1 MSLSRYSTRSMQ
13 QRPGRT
19 ILTILSI
26 VIGVAS
32 VVSVTVTTAT
42 TRQAYK
48 AMFAEISGRTSL
60 EVSSTTNKSIP
71 EETLAK
77 VQAIPGVEA
86 AVPLISLP
94 GTMVANGRRTRT
106 QLLGIDPEKDSLVR
120 SFAVVEGKPL
130 ANVKEEVTT
139 SSKFEAI
146 IEAEFARQLGIAV
159 GDDIRLLTKR
169 DRGNRAVKVTGLF
182 RPQGA
187 SGMKQAGIVCMSL
200 PQVQFLWSMPEKIS
214 TVQIVTPESA
224 NLKTVEAAIAAVLD
238 DEQQVAEPAGRAEFL
253 NVLLAATEVG
263 LGQTTAFSILLA
275 SFIILNTFLMNV
287 SERRRHLS
295 IVRAIGATRKQIIV
309 MLLKE
314 SLILG
319 VLGTIVGIAVGLG
332 TAYGLNVMLSKVLGV
347 NLPGLQLSVLP
358 FVLATVFGM
367 VMSLSGALVPA
378 LRAGKVSPLEGMS
391 RVSSEDLGEVPRRYL
406 VLGCVTSL
414 ISSILIFLGIAG
426 YLPLEVPTYAAVGL
440 LMGIVLMV
448 PLVLAPIANMV
459 AAVISP
465 LARVETSMA
474 LRQVLRNR
482 GRSSLTVGVL
492 FVAGSTG
499 LAMSSSIIDNVADLK
514 AWYKR
519 TIVGDFYV
527 RAMLPD
533 MSSGDS
539 SELPTPLIEEVE
551 KFTELK
557 YMDRGSIVDVD
568 AGEFSSKLICREFH
582 APGPPP
588 LAITDGDPEK
598 LREQMASGQLVL
610 ASVLANKLKLKAGD
624 SIELLTPKGRQ
635 KFPICAITNDYL
647 VAGMGIYVDWNVGH
661 EVFGIEGVDGMVM
674 WAKPGELPALRAK
687 LEEISQRYGVLL
699 HTAGEIGKNID
710 AMVIGIDGCL
720 WGLVALGFVVAAF
733 GVVNTLMMNVLE
745 QTRELGILR
754 IVAMTKKQVRR
765 TIITQAA
772 IIGGVGLVP
781 GVLVGVLIAYIA
793 NMAMEPN
800 FGRKIQFEFHPILVV
815 ATLAGA
821 LLITLLSAYFPAS
834 RAAKINLVDALH
846 YD

>member
-1 MSLSRYSTRSMQ
+1 VSLSRYSTRSMQ

-48 AMFAEISGRTSL
+48 AMFAEISGNTAL
-60 EVSSTTNKSIP
+60 EVTSKSNKDIPQST
-71 EETLAK
+71 LDQ
-77 VQAIPGVEA
+77 VRQVPGVEA

-94 GTMVANGRRTRT
+94 GTLVKEGRRTRT
-106 QLLGIDPEKDSLVR
+106 QLLGVDPAKDSLIR
-120 SFAVVEGKPL
+120 NFAVVDGEPLSKDEGPIT
-130 ANVKEEVTT
+130 AST
-139 SSKFEAI
+139 KFQVI
-146 IEAEFARQLGIAV
+146 IEAEFSKQLGIAA
-159 GDDIRLLTKR
+159 GDSVRLLTKR
-169 DRGNRAVKVTGLF
+169 GLRNFVVSGLF

-187 SGMKQAGIVCMSL
+187 SGLKQAGIVCMPL
-200 PQVQFLWSMPEKIS
+200 GQLQYVMGKEDKIS
-214 TVQIVTPESA
+214 SVQIVIPDDSQV
-224 NLKTVEAAIAAVLD
+224 KKVETAIAAVLD
-238 DEQQVAEPAGRAEFL
+238 EELQVAEPAGRAEFL

-287 SERRRHLS
+287 SERRRHLA
-295 IVRAIGATRKQIIV
+295 IARAIGATRSQVIW

-314 SLILG
+314 SIFLG
-319 VLGTIVGIAVGLG
+319 ILGTIIGILTGLSV
-332 TAYGLNVMLSKVLGV
+332 AYLLNIVLSKVLAV
-347 NLPGLQLSVLP
+347 SLPGLQLSPLP
-358 FVLATVFGM
+358 FILATSFGM
-367 VMSLSGALVPA
+367 IMSLAGALVPA

-406 VLGCVTSL
+406 VIGSLVTM
-414 ISSILIFLGIAG
+414 ISAVLVFLGIAG

-440 LMGIVLMV
+440 LLGIVLMV
-448 PLVLAPIANMV
+448 PLVLSPLAHIA

-465 LARVETSMA
+465 FARVETSMA

-499 LAMSSSIIDNVADLK
+499 LAMASSIIDNVTDLK
-514 AWYKR
+514 NWYSR

-533 MSSGDS
+533 MSDGRS
-539 SELPTPLIEEVE
+539 SELPTELIDEVTNLPE
-551 KFTELK
+551 IMYL
-557 YMDRGSIVDVD
+557 DRGSLSDVR
-568 AGEFSSKLICREFH
+568 AGDFDSKLICREFH
-582 APGPPP
+582 KPGPPP
-588 LAITDGDPEK
+588 LAVTDGNLET
-598 LREQMASGQLVL
+598 LREQMERGEIVL

-624 SIELLTPKGRQ
+624 SLELQTPKGPKSFRV
-635 KFPICAITNDYL
+635 CAVTNDYL
-647 VAGMGIYVDWNVGH
+647 VAGMGIYIAWDVGH
-661 EVFGIEGVDGMVM
+661 EEFGINTVDGMVM
-674 WAKPGELPALRAK
+674 WAKPGELEKLRSK
-687 LEEISQRYGVLL
+687 LEEMSQRYGVLL
-699 HTAGEIGKNID
+699 HTSGEIGKNID

-765 TIITQAA
+765 TIVTQAG
-772 IIGGVGLVP
+772 IIGAVGLVP
-781 GVLVGVLIAYIA
+781 GVFVGVLIAYIA

-800 FGRKIQFEFHPILVV
+800 FGRKIQFSFHPVLLMV
-815 ATLAGA
+815 TLGGA
-821 LLITLLSAYFPAS
+821 LLITLLSSFFPAR
-834 RAAKINLVDALH
+834 RAARIDVVEALH